1 MGIGLIDGVTGIVR
15 KPVEG
20 IVLRKKRNEKENPT
34 STSPAG
40 ALYGGAAGFA
50 KGVVQGRLFVWYYF
64 LGFTFFFCFF
74 FVGVVGVAVKPV
86 AGVMDLATKTTG
98 MVAVWSIHS

>member
-1 MGIGLIDGVTGIVR
+1 MGVQGLGIGLIDGVTGIVR

-64 LGFTFFFCFF
+64 LGFTVCFF
-74 FVGVVGVAVKPV
+74 FFRRCG
-86 AGVMDLATKTTG
+86 
-98 MVAVWSIHS
+98 WSCREARCWRYGFSH